1 MKRLAGKTPFCRDGG
16 AKESPAGAEASR
28 CNCPAAAYKDAAFP
42 PDLEMYETLQ
52 KATLDKIFVLM
63 AEYAADSRTNKIDLG
78 VGVYKDAKNNTP
90 IMSAVKKAEQR
101 IHDAATTKTYKGVVG
116 NKEFSAA
123 IVDLALGG
131 AVDKSRIR
139 TVNGAGG
146 TGALMILMWVLGRAR
161 PEGKIY
167 ISDPS
172 WPNHWPVAENANLT
186 PLTYPYFDP
195 KTRRVDFEAMMRVID
210 GLTSDDVLLHGCCHN
225 PTGANL
231 TPAQWD
237 RVAES
242 LKRTG
247 AFPLIDLAYLGF
259 GDGLEQDAYG
269 VRRVASAV
277 PECMIAFSASKNFG
291 LYRERTGVA
300 IAIAKDSASA
310 DIVSSQMQN
319 IIRGTISQTPD
330 HGAEIVRVILEDP
343 ALRKEWEDELNQMR
357 ERMKRLRVKL
367 ADTIRHKSNSKDF
380 DFIAEHSGMFSLLGL
395 DPKVVEKLKLEDGV
409 YMIND
414 SRINVAG
421 IPEDRID
428 ELANYLIAAAG

>member
-1 MKRLAGKTPFCRDGG
+1 MF
-16 AKESPAGAEASR
+16 
-28 CNCPAAAYKDAAFP
+28 
-42 PDLEMYETLQ
+42 ETLQ

-63 AEYAADSRTNKIDLG
+63 AEYAADPRNNKIDLG
-78 VGVYKDAKNNTP
+78 VGVYKDDKNNTP
-90 IMSAVKKAEQR
+90 IMSAVRKAEQR
-101 IHDAATTKTYKGVVG
+101 IHDKATTKTYKGVVG

-131 AVDKSRIR
+131 VVDNSRIR

-146 TGALMILMWVLGRAR
+146 TGALMILMYVLGRAR
-161 PEGKIY
+161 PKGNIY

-172 WPNHWPVAENANLT
+172 WPNHWPLAENANLT
-186 PLTYPYFDP
+186 PKTYPYFDP
-195 KTRRVDFEAMMRVID
+195 KTRSVDFDAMMKVVD
-210 GLTSDDVLLHGCCHN
+210 GLTKDDILLLHGCCHN

-231 TPAQWD
+231 TAAQWD
-237 RVAES
+237 RVADS

-259 GDGLEQDAYG
+259 GDGIEKDAYG
-269 VRRVASAV
+269 VRKVASSV
-277 PECMIAFSASKNFG
+277 PETMIAFSASKNFG

-300 IAIAKDSASA
+300 IAIARDAATA

-319 IIRGTISQTPD
+319 VIRGTISQTPD
-330 HGAEIVRVILEDP
+330 HGAEIVRVILEDKE
-343 ALRKEWEDELNQMR
+343 LRAEWEAELNQMR
-357 ERMKRLRVKL
+357 ERMQRLRVKL
-367 ADTIRHKSNSKDF
+367 AEAIKRKSNSKDF

-395 DPKVVEKLKLEDGV
+395 PQDVVEKLKKDDAV

-421 IPEDRID
+421 IPEDRVD
-428 ELANYLIAAAG
+428 ELADYLIAAAG

>member
-1 MKRLAGKTPFCRDGG
+1 MF
-16 AKESPAGAEASR
+16 
-28 CNCPAAAYKDAAFP
+28 
-42 PDLEMYETLQ
+42 ETLQ

-63 AEYAADSRTNKIDLG
+63 AEYAADPRNNKIDLG
-78 VGVYKDAKNNTP
+78 VGVYKDDKNNTP
-90 IMSAVKKAEQR
+90 IMSAVRKAEQR
-101 IHDAATTKTYKGVVG
+101 IHDKATTKTYKGVVG

-131 AVDKSRIR
+131 VVDNSRIR

-146 TGALMILMWVLGRAR
+146 TGALMILMYVLGRAR
-161 PEGKIY
+161 PKGNIY

-172 WPNHWPVAENANLT
+172 WPNHWPLAENANLT
-186 PLTYPYFDP
+186 PKTYPYFDP
-195 KTRRVDFEAMMRVID
+195 KTRSVDFDAMMKVVD
-210 GLTSDDVLLHGCCHN
+210 GLTKDDILLLHGCCHN

-231 TPAQWD
+231 TAAQWD
-237 RVAES
+237 RVADS

-259 GDGLEQDAYG
+259 GDGIEKDAYG
-269 VRRVASAV
+269 VRKVASSV
-277 PECMIAFSASKNFG
+277 PETMIAFSASKNFG

-300 IAIAKDSASA
+300 IAIAKDAATA

-319 IIRGTISQTPD
+319 VIRGTISQTPD
-330 HGAEIVRVILEDP
+330 HGAEIVRVILEDKE
-343 ALRKEWEDELNQMR
+343 LRAEWEAELNQMR
-357 ERMKRLRVKL
+357 ERMQRLRVKL
-367 ADTIRHKSNSKDF
+367 AEAIRRKSNSKDF

-395 DPKVVEKLKLEDGV
+395 PQDVVEKLKKDDAV

-421 IPEDRID
+421 IPEDRVD
-428 ELANYLIAAAG
+428 ELADYLIAAAG